1 MQGYQA
7 SLGEALLAD
16 RTMLVGRLLR
26 EGKGPLPCP
35 STSCCVLPAALDSPV
50 LGDTVPAA
58 CWGSTSSCL
67 PSGASLVAG
76 VEETEG
82 LGSGLGVAFEVWEL
96 AGVSPGVT

>member
-26 EGKGPLPCP
+26 EGKGPLSCP
-35 STSCCVLPAALDSPV
+35 PTSCCVLPAALDSPV
-50 LGDTVPAA
+50 LGDMVPAA
-58 CWGSTSSCL
+58 CWGSTSCL
-67 PSGASLVAG
+67 PSRASLVAG

-82 LGSGLGVAFEVWEL
+82 LGSGLGVAFEAWEL